1 MTNNDS
7 ELGPNEV
14 NARLSKLISYMSEA
28 KKRKLLKELEKLQQ
42 SKSEKKKHSIK
53 SAHFFTD
60 FADDERLHKQYKC
73 WRTIYRNRSSITQ

>member
-14 NARLSKLISYMSEA
+14 NARLSKLISYTEA
-28 KKRKLLKELEKLQQ
+28 EKRKLLKELEKLQQ
-42 SKSEKKKHSIK
+42 SKSAKKKHSIK
-53 SAHFFTD
+53 SAYFFTD

-73 WRTIYRNRSSITQ
+73 WRTIYRNRNSITQ